1 MGRCV
6 IVGGAEIQDY
16 DRLRTALH
24 DTDYYIFCDSGLK
37 HLEPLGVLPDL
48 IVGDFDSHPVPH
60 LPVETIRLPREK
72 DDTDTMFAA
81 REAQR
86 RGFSEVLLLGAI
98 GRRLDHSLGNVAIL
112 YWLAAQGMVGTIWDD
127 YSELELVGQTGA
139 SVSDSYPYFSLLN
152 LGGTAKGVTIR
163 HAKYPLEDAEIP
175 WDYPYGV
182 SNEPLPGETAEIT
195 VREGK
200 LLLVK
205 VIRP

>member
-1 MGRCV
+1 M
-6 IVGGAEIQDY
+6 
-16 DRLRTALH
+16 
-24 DTDYYIFCDSGLK
+24 
-37 HLEPLGVLPDL
+37 LPDL

-139 SVSDSYPYFSLLN
+139 SVPDSYPYFSLLSPWRHGQGRHHPPRQVSPGGRGN
-152 LGGTAKGVTIR
+152 PLG
-163 HAKYPLEDAEIP
+163 
-175 WDYPYGV
+175 
-182 SNEPLPGETAEIT
+182 LP
-195 VREGK
+195 VWREQ
-200 LLLVK
+200 
-205 VIRP
+205 

>member
-1 MGRCV
+1 M
-6 IVGGAEIQDY
+6 
-16 DRLRTALH
+16 
-24 DTDYYIFCDSGLK
+24 
-37 HLEPLGVLPDL
+37 LPDL

-139 SVSDSYPYFSLLN
+139 SVSDGYPYFSLLN

-195 VREGK
+195 VREGQ

>member
-1 MGRCV
+1 MIMGRCV

-112 YWLAAQGMVGTIWDD
+112 YWLAAQGMVAQSGTTIPSW
-127 YSELELVGQTGA
+127 SWWGRRELPSPTATPISRCSILAARPRA
-139 SVSDSYPYFSLLN
+139 SPSATPS
-152 LGGTAKGVTIR
+152 
-163 HAKYPLEDAEIP
+163 IP
-175 WDYPYGV
+175 WRTRKF
-182 SNEPLPGETAEIT
+182 PGIT
-195 VREGK
+195 RMA
-200 LLLVK
+200 
-205 VIRP
+205 

>member
-1 MGRCV
+1 MARCV
-6 IVGGAEIQDY
+6 IVGGADIEDY
-16 DRLRTALH
+16 DRLRAALY

-60 LPVETIRLPREK
+60 LPVETIRLPRKK

-86 RGFSEVLLLGAI
+86 RGFTEVLLLGVI

-112 YWLAAQGMVGTIWDD
+112 YYLAGQGITGKIRDD
-127 YSELELVGQTGA
+127 YSELELVEKETA
-139 SVSDSYPYFSLLN
+139 YVPDSYPYFSLLN
-152 LGGTAKGVTIR
+152 LSGLARGVTIR
-163 HAKYPLEDAEIP
+163 HAKFPLEDAEIP

-195 VREGK
+195 VQEGK

-205 VIRP
+205 VFRP